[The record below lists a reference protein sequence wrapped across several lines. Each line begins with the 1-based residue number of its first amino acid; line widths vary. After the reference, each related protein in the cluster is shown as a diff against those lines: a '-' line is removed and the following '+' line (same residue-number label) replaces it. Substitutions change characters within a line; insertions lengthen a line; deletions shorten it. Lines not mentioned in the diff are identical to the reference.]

1 MILRIAQGDY
11 LDIRIDI
18 VDESGDPLY
27 LEPGEKVIMHMNVRT
42 AKGRKQVK
50 IEGAYDANN
59 ELHFLSSLPDIC
71 PGIYRFGVDLVYAAG
86 RKWCLCRSRDS
97 SLIVGECEG

>member
-18 VDESGDPLY
+18 VDENGDPLY

-42 AKGRKQVK
+42 AKAESKSKSRVHMTPTMSWTFFRSCLTYTPEYTALVWILSRQR
-50 IEGAYDANN
+50 GANGA
-59 ELHFLSSLPDIC
+59 F
-71 PGIYRFGVDLVYAAG
+71 AAA
-86 RKWCLCRSRDS
+86 
-97 SLIVGECEG
+97 ETAA

>member
-18 VDESGDPLY
+18 VDEIGDPLY

-71 PGIYRFGVDLVYAAG
+71 PGIYRFGVDLVQQHILKNIIF
-86 RKWCLCRSRDS
+86 RITDSR
-97 SLIVGECEG
+97 LIVGECDV